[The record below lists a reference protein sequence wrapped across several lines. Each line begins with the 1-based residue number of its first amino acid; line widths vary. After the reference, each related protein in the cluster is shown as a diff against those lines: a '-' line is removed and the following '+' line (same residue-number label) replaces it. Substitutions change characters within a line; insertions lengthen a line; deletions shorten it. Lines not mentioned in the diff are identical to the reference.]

1 MLVLDADV
9 LIGALDESDAHRSRA
24 RALFTEWHRTETA
37 GLISV
42 INLSE
47 VLIAPA
53 ADRRRLRRA
62 RTAISALGVAIHQ
75 PNEAIGVEAAR
86 LRGVYPISLPD
97 AYCLATARHVNG
109 AIASFDQNVLRVVQ
123 AERLILAAAPDDENS
138 P

>member
-9 LIGALDESDAHRSRA
+9 VIGALDESDAHHSRA
-24 RALFTEWHRTETA
+24 RAFFTEWHREGTRR
-37 GLISV
+37 LISV

-53 ADRRRLRRA
+53 ADRRQVRRA

-86 LRGVYPISLPD
+86 LRGVYPISLPH

-109 AIASFDQNVLRVVQ
+109 AIATFDQKIIRAAR
-123 AERLILAAAPDDENS
+123 AERLMLTTAAGDES
-138 P
+138 S